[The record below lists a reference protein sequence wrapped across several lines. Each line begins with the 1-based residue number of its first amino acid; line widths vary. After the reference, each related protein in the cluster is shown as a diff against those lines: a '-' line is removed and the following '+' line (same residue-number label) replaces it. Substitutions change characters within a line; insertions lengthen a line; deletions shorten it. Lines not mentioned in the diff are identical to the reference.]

1 MGGPPE
7 DLGDID
13 PDAYID
19 YTGGGEDQ
27 PSSPLAVISPPPALL
42 RKTPISSR
50 RSPRPER
57 PARSPVRSA
66 TPPARHSATLRE
78 SNGATD
84 EHHAPKEPPKAV
96 KGHSSRQMARDSE
109 PVDEQY
115 DAPDPLDMSGGYG
128 YEEGGDMDDGSVLH
142 DLEPLEDHNRDRRK
156 SSRAGME
163 SFDDGDDDDGDAPL
177 AQKKKAPKEKNARS
191 EKAEPKEPRK
201 ASKKRARDD
210 DQENIGQ
217 PKKKKAPTSKASS
230 KPRSKAEPRPDQAYF
245 EG

>member
-50 RSPRPER
+50 RSPKPER
-57 PARSPVRSA
+57 PTRSPVRSA
-66 TPPARHSATLRE
+66 TPVARHSTALRE
-78 SNGATD
+78 LNGATN
-84 EHHAPKEPPKAV
+84 EHHAPKEPPKSV
-96 KGHSSRQMARDSE
+96 KGHSSRHEARDSE

-115 DAPDPLDMSGGYG
+115 DAPDPLDMGGGYG
-128 YEEGGDMDDGSVLH
+128 YEEGGDMDNGSVLA
-142 DLEPLEDHNRDRRK
+142 DLEPLEDHNRDRKK
-156 SSRAGME
+156 SSGMGME
-163 SFDDGDDDDGDAPL
+163 ISDNDDDDGDAPL
-177 AQKKKAPKEKNARS
+177 ARKKKAPKAKNAKS
-191 EKAEPKEPRK
+191 EKGTLKEPKK
-201 ASKKRARDD
+201 VSKKRARDD
-210 DQENIGQ
+210 DEENIGQ

-230 KPRSKAEPRPDQAYF
+230 KPRSKAEPIPDQAYF

>member
-1 MGGPPE
+1 MAGPPE

-19 YTGGGEDQ
+19 YTGGGQDQ
-27 PSSPLAVISPPPALL
+27 PSSPLAVISPPPALV

-57 PARSPVRSA
+57 PARSPTRGSTPRA
-66 TPPARHSATLRE
+66 THAAALRE

-84 EHHAPKEPPKAV
+84 EHLTPRESPKSV
-96 KGHSSRQMARDSE
+96 KGHSSRPARDPE
-109 PVDEQY
+109 PVDEPD
-115 DAPDPLDMSGGYG
+115 DAPDPLDMGGGYE
-128 YEEGGDMDDGSVLH
+128 YEDDGDMDDGSVLR

-156 SSRAGME
+156 PSRTGME
-163 SFDDGDDDDGDAPL
+163 SFDDDDDDDAPL
-177 AQKKKAPKEKNARS
+177 AQKKKAPKAKNAKTERAKPNES
-191 EKAEPKEPRK
+191 QKV
-201 ASKKRARDD
+201 SKKRARDD
-210 DQENIGQ
+210 DQENIG

-230 KPRSKAEPRPDQAYF
+230 KPRSKAEPPPDQSYF